1 MPPGN
6 RLAPV
11 TQNAFGSPPTLAE
24 IQLAART
31 AQRPSP
37 MTLGQRAQE
46 LNYGLGRG
54 FTNILQ
60 GNLDLAQALYQ
71 DPRAVGMGFVD
82 AATQFAQDPAGV
94 VGNSLRSMWNRAK
107 SSPAGLGEVVGENI
121 DPRNLLK
128 PRKAIVSQAVESTV
142 RPRVATWFS
151 GSRTMES
158 ALPGTEHVMAVEY
171 NPKINEF
178 ANQSH
183 GTTFPSRSV
192 TDIDPQELKAANP
205 DLFHAS
211 PVCKN
216 FSAAKTM
223 RGATDLDRQSAES
236 VARAIRKATP
246 PVVTVENVP
255 QYADTALFKHIT
267 DALDAK
273 GYKWDVV
280 IHDAADYGAPQ
291 SRKRMLLRA
300 VREGELPPVPP
311 KTGGKDWFGAVSD
324 LLPDAPKSAIPPVE
338 RRRLDEMI
346 ARGQLDPSKPI
357 ITMGGS
363 GFRNTWAA
371 SNAGQVAP
379 TLKAANEKPRI
390 IMPDGTVKTVT
401 GRMMARLM
409 GLGDEVAV
417 PDSPTLAKTV
427 LGNGISGD
435 VTRNLIAPL
444 LNRPKL

>member
-1 MPPGN
+1 MPPGTRN
-6 RLAPV
+6 ALVPPSPNYLRDAGQFVGGVGRSLSNQFV
-11 TQNAFGSPPTLAE
+11 TGPLQMVQQSYEDPYALGQG
-24 IQLAART
+24 IVMG
-31 AQRPSP
+31 AQR
-37 MTLGQRAQE
+37 L
-46 LNYGLGRG
+46 
-54 FTNILQ
+54 
-60 GNLDLAQALYQ
+60 
-71 DPRAVGMGFVD
+71 
-82 AATQFAQDPAGV
+82 AQDPVGV
-94 VGNSLRSMWNRAK
+94 VGNSLRGMWNRAK
-107 SSPAGLGEVVGENI
+107 SSPAGLGMAVGDVTGIVAAGIN
-121 DPRNLLK
+121 PRNFLR
-128 PRKAIVSQAVESTV
+128 PQKAIVSQAVETAAK
-142 RPRVATWFS
+142 PRIATWFS
-151 GSRTMES
+151 GAGTVES
-158 ALPGTEHVMAVEY
+158 ALPPHERVMAVEFD
-171 NPKINEF
+171 PKINAH
-178 ANQSH
+178 ANASH
-183 GTTFPSRSV
+183 GTSFPARSV
-192 TDIDPQELKAANP
+192 VDIDPQELKAANP

-223 RGATDLDRQSAES
+223 RGATELDRQSSES
-236 VARAIRKATP
+236 VARAIREATP

-255 QYADTALFKHIT
+255 QYADTALFRHIT
-267 DALDAK
+267 DALDEK

-300 VREGELPPVPP
+300 VREGDLPPVPP

-324 LLPDAPKSAIPPVE
+324 LLPDAPTSVIPPVE
-338 RRRLDEMI
+338 RSRLNDMI
-346 ARGQLDPSKPI
+346 ARGRLDPSKPI

-363 GFRNTWAA
+363 GFKGTWAA
-371 SNAGQVAP
+371 SNAGDVAP

-409 GLGDEVAV
+409 GLGDNVAV

-444 LNRPKL
+444 LNRAKP

>member
-1 MPPGN
+1 MPPGT
-6 RLAPV
+6 R
-11 TQNAFGSPPTLAE
+11 NALVPPSPNYLRDAGELTGGLLRGSSTALMGGLQMRD
-24 IQLAART
+24 QLALDAYRSQQ
-31 AQRPSP
+31 AGSLQGVYADAWRA
-37 MTLGQRAQE
+37 AQE
-46 LNYGLGRG
+46 AAANPSMI
-54 FTNILQ
+54 T
-60 GNLDLAQALYQ
+60 
-71 DPRAVGMGFVD
+71 D
-82 AATQFAQDPAGV
+82 A
-94 VGNSLRSMWNRAK
+94 VGNSLRGMWNRAK
-107 SSPAGLGEVVGENI
+107 SGPAGLGEVVGENI
-121 DPRNLLK
+121 DPRNWLK
-128 PRKAIVSQAVESTV
+128 PRKAIMSQAVESTA

-183 GTTFPSRSV
+183 GTAFPSRSV
-192 TDIDPQELKAANP
+192 TDIDPQELKATNP

-236 VARAIRKATP
+236 VARAIREATP

-300 VREGELPPVPP
+300 VREGELPPMPP

-324 LLPDAPKSAIPPVE
+324 LLPDAPGSAIPPVE

-346 ARGQLDPSKPI
+346 ARGQLDPNKPI

-444 LNRPKL
+444 LNRPKP

>member
-1 MPPGN
+1 
-6 RLAPV
+6 
-11 TQNAFGSPPTLAE
+11 
-24 IQLAART
+24 
-31 AQRPSP
+31 
-37 MTLGQRAQE
+37 
-46 LNYGLGRG
+46 
-54 FTNILQ
+54 
-60 GNLDLAQALYQ
+60 
-71 DPRAVGMGFVD
+71 MGFVN
-82 AATQFAQDPAGV
+82 AARQLAQDPAGV

-107 SSPAGLGEVVGENI
+107 SSPAGLGEVIGENI
-121 DPRNLLK
+121 DPRNWLK
-128 PRKAIVSQAVESTV
+128 PRKAIVSQIAESAP

-158 ALPGTEHVMAVEY
+158 ALPDAEHVMAVEY

-183 GTTFPSRSV
+183 GTAFPSRSV

-223 RGATDLDRQSAES
+223 RGATDLDRQSSES
-236 VARAIRKATP
+236 VARAIREATP

-267 DALDAK
+267 DALDDK

-300 VREGELPPVPP
+300 VREGDLPPVPP

-324 LLPDAPKSAIPPVE
+324 LLPDAPGSAIPPVE

-346 ARGQLDPSKPI
+346 ARGQLDPGKPI

-444 LNRPKL
+444 LNRPKP

>member
-1 MPPGN
+1 
-6 RLAPV
+6 V
-11 TQNAFGSPPTLAE
+11 TGPLQVVQQSYEDPY
-24 IQLAART
+24 
-31 AQRPSP
+31 S
-37 MTLGQRAQE
+37 LGQGVYEGAR
-46 LNYGLGRG
+46 GLM
-54 FTNILQ
+54 
-60 GNLDLAQALYQ
+60 A
-71 DPRAVGMGFVD
+71 DPV
-82 AATQFAQDPAGV
+82 GV

-107 SSPAGLGEVVGENI
+107 SGPAGLGEVIGENI
-121 DPRNLLK
+121 DPRNFLK
-128 PRKAIVSQAVESTV
+128 PRKAIMSQAVESTA
-142 RPRVATWFS
+142 RPRIATYFS
-151 GSRTMES
+151 GGRTVEG
-158 ALPGTEHVMAVEY
+158 ALGKNVDSVFAAENSKRINDEANRAFGTSFAERDV
-171 NPKINEF
+171 NNIN
-178 ANQSH
+178 
-183 GTTFPSRSV
+183 V
-192 TDIDPQELKAANP
+192 QELIDAKP

-236 VARAIRKATP
+236 VARAIRGATP
-246 PVVTVENVP
+246 PIVTIENV
-255 QYADTALFKHIT
+255 ADYSKTALFKHIT
-267 DALDAK
+267 DALDDK

-324 LLPDAPKSAIPPVE
+324 LLPDAPGSAIPPVE

-346 ARGQLDPSKPI
+346 ARGRLDPSKPI

-363 GFRNTWAA
+363 GFKGTWAA

-390 IMPDGTVKTVT
+390 IMPDGTVKAVT
-401 GRMMARLM
+401 NRMMARLM

-444 LNRPKL
+444 LNRPKP